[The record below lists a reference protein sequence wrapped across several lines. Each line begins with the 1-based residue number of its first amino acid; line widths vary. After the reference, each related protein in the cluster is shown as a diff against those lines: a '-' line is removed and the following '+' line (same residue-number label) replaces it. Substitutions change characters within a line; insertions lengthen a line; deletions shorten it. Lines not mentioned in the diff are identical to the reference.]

1 MSRGIRGGEYSVVL
15 LVRHFPL
22 MDTTRDIHRCMVKDT
37 RRWDIHRWSRWVWI
51 FRDGVEDTSKSCNHV
66 GGGWVSMLGSAWEEE
81 RVSCWA
87 ATSGDRRVAIG
98 LSRENPGMS
107 NSQGAVA

>member
-15 LVRHFPL
+15 LVWHFPL
-22 MDTTRDIHRCMVKDT
+22 MDRTRDIHRCMVKDT
-37 RRWDIHRWSRWVWI
+37 RRWDIHRWSRWA
-51 FRDGVEDTSKSCNHV
+51 FRDGVEVTSKPCNHV
-66 GGGWVSMLGSAWEEE
+66 GGGFPWGVFGRKKGSPVGLR
-81 RVSCWA
+81 RVA
-87 ATSGDRRVAIG
+87 GDRRVAIG